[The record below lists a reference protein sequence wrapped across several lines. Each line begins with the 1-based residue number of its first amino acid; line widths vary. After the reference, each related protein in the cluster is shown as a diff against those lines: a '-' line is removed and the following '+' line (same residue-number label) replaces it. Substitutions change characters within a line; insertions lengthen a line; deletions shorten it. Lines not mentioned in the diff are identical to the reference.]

1 VLIGKPTDDEIAE
14 AIRLTIGD
22 LLQRRGRP
30 IPPLDEH
37 DLLMATGLTSLDMAA
52 LIARLEQRWKV
63 DPFLEAVPITE
74 VRTIADLCRAYRD
87 VINGG

>member
-1 VLIGKPTDDEIAE
+1 MLIGKPTDDEIEE

-30 IPPLDEH
+30 IPPLDED

-52 LIARLEQRWKV
+52 LVARLEQRWKV

-74 VRTIADLCRAYRD
+74 IRTIADLCRAYRD

>member
-1 VLIGKPTDDEIAE
+1 MLTGKPTDGEIGE
-14 AIRLTIGD
+14 TIRLAIVD
-22 LLQRRGRP
+22 LLQHRGRP
-30 IPPLDEH
+30 VPSFDDH
-37 DLLMATGLTSLDMAA
+37 DLLVATGLTSLDLAA

-87 VINGG
+87 VINSG